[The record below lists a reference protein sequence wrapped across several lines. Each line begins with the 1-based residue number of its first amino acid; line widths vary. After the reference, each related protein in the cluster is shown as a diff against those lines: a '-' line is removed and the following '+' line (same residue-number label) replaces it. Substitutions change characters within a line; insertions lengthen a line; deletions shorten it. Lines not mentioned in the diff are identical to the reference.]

1 MKFWKTNA
9 APGRTIR
16 SSFLVLLFSLAWA
29 ALAQET
35 TFHSQSNLVV
45 VPALVRDATGHP
57 VYGLRA
63 TDFVIEDDGVEQTVR
78 LDEAAEAGPV
88 SIMVAIQTGRR
99 AWREFGRMEGLSSLL
114 SPLLEESSTQIAV
127 LAFDSQLHLLQDFT
141 DDDQQIQRTLRGL
154 EEGDKGAA
162 ILDAVNYSVKLLNKT
177 AERRQKVLLLISE
190 TRDHGSHFA
199 RLDDVVA
206 LIGASDVAVYSLA
219 FSPTLSNILD
229 TERGNNRDEMNSTV
243 DLIALMAHAHAA
255 MKSNMS
261 KAIASQTG
269 GEYELFDSRKRFE
282 TRMMDFAN
290 HLHSRYVLTFQPSST
305 RAGLHQIKVRLKE
318 PGTATVLA
326 RSSYWVAAPAD

>member
-1 MKFWKTNA
+1 
-9 APGRTIR
+9 
-16 SSFLVLLFSLAWA
+16 VLLFSLAWA